1 MTLSADKLQPHFETV
16 PQRTNYRYGIQTVA
30 PPWLQDDASVRFLYT
45 MAIQLDA
52 IAEYLR
58 IGVLQRFPG
67 RCQPDAL
74 AYIGS
79 DRQIFRGFQE
89 ADAGYAERL
98 RKAFPTWK
106 FAGNAPTLLRQLSA
120 YFAPDPPKIRYVASG
135 LDQDGNPVSTWWT
148 AAEGTGELS
157 YYRADPANWNWDG
170 DFEKVRFWI
179 IFYLPELTPWYVG
192 DGHVVGGGQSVGF
205 TEDGAFVRDLRAIIA
220 KFKCDGSHAGTFPTF
235 DAGIILTTSDMEAAI
250 TVGSFDVGD
259 GSHIGETHPVE
270 AFNPFIQPGPPMPNG
285 DWDDPANRFSG
296 AFYAS
301 GI

>member
-1 MTLSADKLQPHFETV
+1 MTLPANQLQPRFTPV
-16 PQRTNYRYGIQTVA
+16 PRHSNYRYTIQTLA

-67 RCQPDAL
+67 RAQPDAL

-79 DRQIFRGFQE
+79 DRQIFRGFEESDE
-89 ADAGYAERL
+89 AYAERL

-120 YFAPDPPKIRYVASG
+120 YFAPNIPKIRYVTSG
-135 LDQDGNPVSTWWT
+135 LDQNGDPVTTWWT
-148 AAEGTGELS
+148 AAADTGDLS
-157 YYRADPANWNWDG
+157 YYRSDPANWDWDG
-170 DFEKVRFWI
+170 DFERVRFWI
-179 IFYLPELTPWYVG
+179 ILYLPELTPWYVG

-205 TEDGAFVRDLRAIIA
+205 TQNGQFVRDVRSIIA
-220 KFKCDGSHAGTFPTF
+220 KFKCEGSHAGTFPTF
-235 DAGIILTTSDMEAAI
+235 EAGIILTTSDMEAFI

-259 GSHIGETHPVE
+259 GSLVGDTHPVE
-270 AFNPFIQPGPPMPNG
+270 AFNPFIQPGAPMPDG
-285 DWDDPANRFSG
+285 DWDVPANRFPG